1 MPRLPHLNISDLS
14 TKQMNFVESI
24 TKGKR
29 GKNRT
34 TKDFIYEDGSLKGP
48 FNAWLYSSEIGQ
60 RAQKLGEALRF
71 DSAIPATLR
80 EAAILS
86 VAVFWKSQYEWWAHV
101 RIARKEGLDETVI
114 NAILTGEEPTETE
127 LGVQAVTAFARETL
141 NDKRVT
147 DATFAD
153 AMARL
158 GERGIVDLTTLLGYY
173 CMVSASLNVFQVPVP
188 KGEEAPFA
196 E

>member
-1 MPRLPHLNISDLS
+1 MPRLPRIAITDLNPEQQ
-14 TKQMNFVESI
+14 KFVQSL
-24 TKGKR
+24 TTGKR
-29 GKNRT
+29 GAGLAID
-34 TKDFIYEDGSLKGP
+34 DFTFADNSLKGP
-48 FNAWLYSSEIGQ
+48 FNAWLYSPEAGE
-60 RAQKLGEALRF
+60 RAQKLGETLRF
-71 DSAIPATLR
+71 NNAMPPTLR
-80 EAAILS
+80 EVAILC
-86 VAVFWKSQYEWWAHV
+86 VAVHWRAQYEWWAHV

-141 NDKRVT
+141 DDKRVT

-158 GERGIVDLTTLLGYY
+158 GERGVVDLTTLLGYY

-188 KGEEAPFA
+188 KGEMPPFM

>member
-1 MPRLPHLNISDLS
+1 MPP
-14 TKQMNFVESI
+14 
-24 TKGKR
+24 
-29 GKNRT
+29 
-34 TKDFIYEDGSLKGP
+34 
-48 FNAWLYSSEIGQ
+48 
-60 RAQKLGEALRF
+60 
-71 DSAIPATLR
+71 TLR
-80 EAAILS
+80 EVAILC
-86 VAVFWKSQYEWWAHV
+86 VAVHWRAQYEWWAHV

-114 NAILTGEEPTETE
+114 NAILTGEKPTETE

-141 NDKRVT
+141 DDKRVT

-158 GERGIVDLTTLLGYY
+158 GERGVVDLTTLLGYY

-188 KGEEAPFA
+188 KGEMPPFM

>member
-1 MPRLPHLNISDLS
+1 MPRLPRIAITDLNPEQQ
-14 TKQMNFVESI
+14 KFVQSL
-24 TKGKR
+24 TTGKR
-29 GKNRT
+29 GAGLT
-34 TKDFIYEDGSLKGP
+34 IDDFTFADNSLKGP
-48 FNAWLYSSEIGQ
+48 FNAWLYSPEAGE
-60 RAQKLGEALRF
+60 RAQKLGETLRF
-71 DSAIPATLR
+71 NNAMPPTLR
-80 EAAILS
+80 EVAILC
-86 VAVFWKSQYEWWAHV
+86 VAVHWRAQYEWWAHV

-141 NDKRVT
+141 DDKRVT

-158 GERGIVDLTTLLGYY
+158 GERGVVDLTTLLGYY
-173 CMVSASLNVFQVPVP
+173 CMVSASLNVFQVPLP
-188 KGEEAPFA
+188 KGEVPPFM

>member
-1 MPRLPHLNISDLS
+1 MPRLPRLTITDLNPEQQ
-14 TKQMNFVESI
+14 KFVHSL
-24 TKGKR
+24 TTGKR
-29 GKNRT
+29 GAGLT
-34 TKDFIYEDGSLKGP
+34 IDDFTFADNSLKGP
-48 FNAWLYSSEIGQ
+48 FNAWLYSPEAGE

-71 DSAIPATLR
+71 NNAMPPTLR
-80 EAAILS
+80 EVAILC
-86 VAVFWKSQYEWWAHV
+86 VAVHWRAQYEWWAHV

-127 LGVQAVTAFARETL
+127 HGVQAVTAFARETL

-158 GERGIVDLTTLLGYY
+158 GERGVVDLTTLLGYY
-173 CMVSASLNVFQVPVP
+173 CMVSASLNVFQVPLP
-188 KGEEAPFA
+188 KGEVPPFM

>member
-1 MPRLPHLNISDLS
+1 MPRLPRIAITDLNPEQQ
-14 TKQMNFVESI
+14 KFVQSL
-24 TKGKR
+24 TTGKR
-29 GKNRT
+29 GAGLAID
-34 TKDFIYEDGSLKGP
+34 DFTFADNSLKGP
-48 FNAWLYSSEIGQ
+48 FNAWLYSPEAGE
-60 RAQKLGEALRF
+60 RAQKLGETLRF
-71 DSAIPATLR
+71 NNAMPPTLR
-80 EAAILS
+80 EVAILC
-86 VAVFWKSQYEWWAHV
+86 VAVHWRAQYEWWAHV
-101 RIARKEGLDETVI
+101 RIARKEGLDEAVI

-127 LGVQAVTAFARETL
+127 LGVQAVTAFAREIL

-188 KGEEAPFA
+188 KGEESPFA